1 MPGLIRPHSGR
12 AVASGAL
19 VVAAVL
25 AACSSS
31 PPRTAERMQ
40 KELVVRDI
48 PDVLRGTIG
57 AETTLRGIEPVLVSG
72 FGIVVGLN
80 GTGGN
85 ANLDPSVQ
93 ATMERELA
101 RGGVG
106 IAPERELDR
115 RGVSPAQF
123 LRDKNVAV
131 VIVEAAIAPAT
142 PKGTSFD
149 VRVRALPNSEVTSL
163 EGGTL
168 WSTDLRVGPATPFEG
183 YKTHLLAQAR
193 GPVFVNAFAD
203 PTKGDAVSRT
213 VGRVIGGG
221 VMADPLRIQ
230 MVLDNES
237 HSRARSIL
245 AAVNTRFPEG
255 RFDEGPIAV
264 GRDGS
269 SLAIRVPYDFRD
281 DPQEFIR
288 LLQATR
294 IDQSLPQEWACRY
307 AEELKTQ
314 PELAEPL
321 TWCLRALGDMSV
333 RSGCLH
339 PLYEYPEVAPRL
351 AALEA
356 GAELGDSRVVP
367 YLKELADSAPPTIR
381 AAAIDLMGDMVS
393 NPQVGLA
400 LRQQLDAS
408 ELDIRVA
415 AYEALAK
422 RGDPLIERR
431 SVGVDP
437 SRPRFYLD
445 LVPARNPLIYVTQ
458 QGEPRIVLFGGRP
471 IGESSE
477 PMRLKR
483 PLLVSA
489 WNNRL
494 MISAESANDPIRLFY
509 APDRPGRPVPPTQMQ
524 ISDKLVES
532 IILLAHTTTPDDP
545 APGLDMT
552 FSEVV
557 GALYELQ
564 RQGGID
570 AVFATEADRLGAE
583 VYQAS
588 RGTVIE
594 DRPLTTEGEDAA
606 RKVMTYAPKEPG
618 SAVPIPQVKTQEK
631 RSLLKPVP
639 PVKKKE

>member
-1 MPGLIRPHSGR
+1 MPGLIRPHPGR
-12 AVASGAL
+12 AVASVACL
-19 VVAAVL
+19 AAAVL
-25 AACSSS
+25 AACSSD
-31 PPRTAERMQ
+31 PPKTAERMQ

-57 AETTLRGIEPVLVSG
+57 AETTLRGIEAVLVSG

-142 PKGTSFD
+142 PKGTTFD

-168 WSTDLRVGPATPFEG
+168 WTTDLRIGPATAFEG
-183 YKTHLLAQAR
+183 YKTHLIAQAR

-213 VGRVIGGG
+213 VGRIIGGG

-255 RFDEGPIAV
+255 RFDDGPIAV

-269 SLAIRVPYDFRD
+269 SLAIRVPYDYRD

-339 PLYEYPEVAPRL
+339 PLYEYPAVAPRL

-356 GAELGDSRVVP
+356 GAELGDARVVP
-367 YLKELADSAPPTIR
+367 YLKELAESSPPTIR

-400 LRQQLDAS
+400 LRQQLDAT

-431 SVGVDP
+431 TVGVDP

-471 IGESSE
+471 IGESAE
-477 PMRLKR
+477 PLRLKR

-494 MISAESANDPIRLFY
+494 MLSAESITDPIRLFY
-509 APDRPGRPVPPTQMQ
+509 APDRPGRPIPPTQMQ
-524 ISDKLVES
+524 ISDKLVET
-532 IILLAHTTTPDDP
+532 IILFAHTTTPDDP

-557 GALYELQ
+557 GALYEIQ
-564 RQGGID
+564 RQGGIE